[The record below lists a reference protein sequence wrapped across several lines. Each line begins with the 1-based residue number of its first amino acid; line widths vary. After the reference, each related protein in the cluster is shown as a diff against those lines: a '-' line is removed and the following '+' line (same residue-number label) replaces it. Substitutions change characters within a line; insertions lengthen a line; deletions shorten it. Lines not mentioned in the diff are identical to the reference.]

1 MIKMTDKFKPYRYEG
16 SIIWSPK
23 NETFLRMFAKRIK
36 TLSEKEKK
44 AAEGN
49 TIYYGG
55 ITYLILLNE
64 HGQIRLASKTKHPK
78 TREPV
83 FLSEGGYLHG
93 EK

>member
-1 MIKMTDKFKPYRYEG
+1 MIEKFKPYRYEG

-36 TLSEKEKK
+36 SLSKEEKK

-49 TIYYGG
+49 TIKYGG

-64 HGQIRLASKTKHPK
+64 HGQIRLSSKTKHVQTK
-78 TREPV
+78 GQV
-83 FLSEGGYLHG
+83 FLAEGGYLPG